1 MHCWAFGVTLSRVPS
16 VGITVYVIDPDPT
29 EQQRIAGALAA
40 DAEAV
45 VTFGNAETF
54 LGSRPLRTPA
64 VLVTAAVLPDM
75 GIVDLIAELG
85 RASIA
90 VPVIAIGA
98 DVDVSVAVEIMR
110 AGAADFIERPFS
122 ARRLKNAVR
131 KLCGRQG

>member
-1 MHCWAFGVTLSRVPS
+1 MRPWSFDLTLAWVPN

-29 EQQRIAGALAA
+29 EQRRISSVLAS
-40 DAEAV
+40 DAENVLPFAS
-45 VTFGNAETF
+45 AETF

-64 VLVTAAVLPDM
+64 VLVTAVVLPGM

-85 RASIA
+85 RAGIA
-90 VPVIAIGA
+90 LPVIAIGA
-98 DVDVSVAVEIMR
+98 DVDVPVAVEIMR

-131 KLCGRQG
+131 KLCVRQG

>member
-1 MHCWAFGVTLSRVPS
+1 MRWWLFGLTLACVAN
-16 VGITVYVIDPDPT
+16 VGITVYVIDPDPV
-29 EQQRIAGALAA
+29 EQRRISGVLAS
-40 DAEAV
+40 DAETVLPFAS
-45 VTFGNAETF
+45 AETF
-54 LGSRPLRTPA
+54 LESRPLRTPA
-64 VLVTAAVLPDM
+64 VLVSALVLPGM

-85 RASIA
+85 RAGIA
-90 VPVIAIGA
+90 LPVIAIGA

>member
-1 MHCWAFGVTLSRVPS
+1 M
-16 VGITVYVIDPDPT
+16 GITVYVIDPDPT
-29 EQQRIAGALAA
+29 EQQRISRVLAS
-40 DAEAV
+40 DAETV
-45 VTFGNAETF
+45 LPFGSAETL

-64 VLVTAAVLPDM
+64 VLVSAVVLPDM

-85 RASIA
+85 RAGIA
-90 VPVIAIGA
+90 LPVIAIGA
-98 DVDVSVAVEIMR
+98 DVDVPVAVEIMR

>member
-1 MHCWAFGVTLSRVPS
+1 
-16 VGITVYVIDPDPT
+16 VGITVYIIDPDPV
-29 EQQRIAGALAA
+29 EQRRISGVLAS
-40 DAEAV
+40 DAETVLPFAS
-45 VTFGNAETF
+45 AETF
-54 LGSRPLRTPA
+54 LESRPLRTPA
-64 VLVTAAVLPDM
+64 VLVSALVLPGM

-85 RASIA
+85 RAGIA
-90 VPVIAIGA
+90 LPVIAIGA